1 MNMEYKITEMLLP
14 FRLTWKNRATADLIR
29 AIELVA
35 EDADRICA
43 VQKEVYAVIAEAR
56 CCTWRGV
63 ESNVRRAMKQ
73 AWKHDR
79 AYMETLAGHP
89 LDSCP
94 TAAEFVYLCAR
105 RVAWQCAAENSMT

>member
-1 MNMEYKITEMLLP
+1 MNLEYKITEMLLP
-14 FRLTWKNRATADLIR
+14 FRLTWKNRATADLTR

-63 ESNVRRAMKQ
+63 ESNVCRAMEQ
-73 AWKHDR
+73 AWKHNRD
-79 AYMETLAGHP
+79 YMETLAAIRW
-89 LDSCP
+89 
-94 TAAEFVYLCAR
+94 TAAR
-105 RVAWQCAAENSMT
+105 RLPSSSTSAPGASPGSAPKSTA

>member
-1 MNMEYKITEMLLP
+1 MTMEYKITEMLLP

-56 CCTWRGV
+56 
-63 ESNVRRAMKQ
+63 
-73 AWKHDR
+73 
-79 AYMETLAGHP
+79 
-89 LDSCP
+89 
-94 TAAEFVYLCAR
+94 
-105 RVAWQCAAENSMT
+105 

>member
-1 MNMEYKITEMLLP
+1 MNLEYKITEMLLP
-14 FRLTWKNRATADLIR
+14 FRLTWKNRATADLVH

-63 ESNVRRAMKQ
+63 ESNVRRAMEQ
-73 AWKHDR
+73 AWKHNR

-105 RVAWQCAAENSMT
+105 RVAWQCAEENSMT